1 MGEKVVTER
10 CLVERRFMMLSE
22 NRFVWK
28 GILVGGL
35 LLGTGWVGSALAAHG
50 GPPPVHPTV
59 HPAAHPHP
67 HGAVNL
73 GMTHMSPS
81 AANFGQEV
89 SGVATTQGKEISKD
103 AQSGM
108 TGQKLSTIARQHG
121 DAVSDVATGSQLPA
135 PPPPAPGTLPPPPP
149 GSAPPPPP
157 PGSAPAPP
165 PAP

>member
-1 MGEKVVTER
+1 
-10 CLVERRFMMLSE
+10 MLSE
-22 NRFVWK
+22 TRILWR

-35 LLGTGWVGSALAAHG
+35 LFGTGWVGLAMAHPG
-50 GPPPVHPTV
+50 GVSPPVHPAV
-59 HPAAHPHP
+59 HPAAHPNP

-73 GMTHMSPS
+73 GMTHMSPTS
-81 AANFGQEV
+81 ANFGQEV

-108 TGQKLSTIARQHG
+108 TGQKLSDVARQHG
-121 DAVSDVATGSQLPA
+121 DTVSDVATGSQLPA
-135 PPPPAPGTLPPPPP
+135 PGAT
-149 GSAPPPPP
+149 PPPPP

>member
-1 MGEKVVTER
+1 
-10 CLVERRFMMLSE
+10 MMLSE
-22 NRFVWK
+22 TRILWR

-35 LLGTGWVGSALAAHG
+35 LFGTGWVGLAMAHPG
-50 GPPPVHPTV
+50 GVSPPVHPAV

-73 GMTHMSPS
+73 GMTHMSPTS
-81 AANFGQEV
+81 ANFGQEV

-108 TGQKLSTIARQHG
+108 TGQKLSDVARQHG
-121 DAVSDVATGSQLPA
+121 DTVSDVATGSQLPA
-135 PPPPAPGTLPPPPP
+135 PPPPAPGAPPPPPP